1 MNIKINIINR
11 IYDVKIN
18 DIKRNIKNILLKME
32 EIDIEQLNF
41 DEYNRQVYL
50 VRNPIKEKKMKL
62 LNLSK
67 AQKRYKFKIDQF
79 FVDYN
84 EASKNEFEGSNFGIL
99 KKRKY

>member
-18 DIKRNIKNILLKME
+18 DIEGNINNILFKME

-50 VRNPIKEKKMKL
+50 GRNPIKEKKMKL
-62 LNLSK
+62 LSLSK
-67 AQKRYKFKIDQF
+67 AQKKYKIKIDQF

-84 EASKNEFEGSNFGIL
+84 EASKNEFDGSNFAIL
-99 KKRKY
+99 KKIKY

>member
-1 MNIKINIINR
+1 
-11 IYDVKIN
+11 
-18 DIKRNIKNILLKME
+18 ME

-50 VRNPIKEKKMKL
+50 GRNPLKEKKMKL

-67 AQKRYKFKIDQF
+67 AQKRYKIEIDQF

-84 EASKNEFEGSNFGIL
+84 EIAKNEFDSSNFRII
-99 KKRKY
+99 KKIKRKLIIILFLTKI

>member
-18 DIKRNIKNILLKME
+18 DIKRNKNNKLLKME
-32 EIDIEQLNF
+32 EVDIEQLNF

-50 VRNPIKEKKMKL
+50 GRNSIKEKKMKL

-67 AQKRYKFKIDQF
+67 AQKRYKFEIDQF

-84 EASKNEFEGSNFGIL
+84 EIAKNEFDGSNFGIL

>member
-18 DIKRNIKNILLKME
+18 DIKGNINNILFKME

-50 VRNPIKEKKMKL
+50 GRNPIKEKKMKL

-67 AQKRYKFKIDQF
+67 AQKKYKIKIDQF

-84 EASKNEFEGSNFGIL
+84 EASKNEFDGSNFAIL
-99 KKRKY
+99 KKIKY